1 MKIKR
6 LKLTDSSV
14 LYFLCILTPII
25 QIINSAFLF
34 DAGESSFGK
43 VFRLLVVIISFGV
56 VLKTSRKQTKWIS
69 ILTVILLFVTTFHIM
84 RGANIFE
91 ALLNM
96 MKFLSPYVLI
106 SAFVGVIEKRGVTVD
121 YFDKILNFLTIFV
134 PLSLIIPRILG
145 LGYERY
151 EGSGYQGLYFENN
164 ALVLV
169 LIIIFI
175 FSLEN
180 LFVKRNIKNIL
191 CVGLTTFSMIIN
203 GSKSSM
209 AFFAL
214 VVVLYIFRYIFVQN
228 PKQFPLRITVILVV
242 FVILSV
248 GLYPVIS
255 PLIESR
261 IAAYRYYYT
270 GGVLVNGGT
279 VIDFLTNGRTAF
291 MRYYFQNYYGNDSLL
306 NIVFG
311 IQSLTDIRVEMDII
325 DIFLYFGIIVVI
337 VLAVYFLK
345 AAKALPRCSFM
356 IKLMFASIMV
366 YSLLAGHVWNSSLA
380 GLPFSL
386 IIAIVMSENIL
397 KKNSINCINYAKYF
411 RIRR

>member
-56 VLKTSRKQTKWIS
+56 VLKTSRKQTEWIC
-69 ILTVILLFVTTFHIM
+69 ILTVILLLVTTFHIM

-106 SAFVGVIEKRGVTVD
+106 CAFNGLIEKRKISVD
-121 YFDKILNFLTIFV
+121 YFDKIFNFLMIFI

-169 LIIIFI
+169 IIIIFI

-180 LFVKRNIKNIL
+180 LFIKRNVKNIV
-191 CVGLTTFSMIIN
+191 CVGLTTFSIVIN

-209 AFFAL
+209 IFFAL
-214 VVVLYIFRYIFVQN
+214 VVALYIFRYIFVQN
-228 PKQFPLRITVILVV
+228 PKQFPLRITVILAV
-242 FVILSV
+242 FVILSAV
-248 GLYPVIS
+248 LYPVIS

-356 IKLMFASIMV
+356 IKLMFISVLA

-397 KKNSINCINYAKYF
+397 KKNSINSINYAKYF

>member
-6 LKLTDSSV
+6 LKLNGSSV

-34 DAGESSFGK
+34 DSGESSFGK

-56 VLKTSRKQTKWIS
+56 VVKTSRKQTKWVC
-69 ILTVILLFVTTFHIM
+69 ILTFLIFIVTTYHIIC
-84 RGANIFE
+84 GANILE

-96 MKFLSPYVLI
+96 MKFLSPYFLI
-106 SAFVGVIEKRGVTVD
+106 CAFIGLIEKRKITID
-121 YFDKILNFLTIFV
+121 YFDDIINFLMIFV
-134 PLSLIIPRILG
+134 PLSLLIPRVLG

-151 EGSGYQGLYFENN
+151 EGSGYQGLYYENN

-180 LFVKRNIKNIL
+180 LFIKRNIKNIL

-242 FVILSV
+242 LVILSV
-248 GLYPVIS
+248 GLYPVIF

-261 IAAYRYYYT
+261 ISAYHYYYT

-291 MRYYFQNYYGNDSLL
+291 MRYYFQNYYGNGSLL

-311 IQSLTDIRVEMDII
+311 IQSLTDIRVEMDIV

-345 AAKALPRCSFM
+345 AAKGLPHCSFM
-356 IKLMFASIMV
+356 IKLMFISVLV

-386 IIAIVMSENIL
+386 VTAIVMSENIL
-397 KKNSINCINYAKYF
+397 KKNSINSINYAKYF